1 MSTSTPTPPTIRTDP
16 NSGIRELDQRIND
29 AIDVRLLWNS
39 VTDRVSVTVEDQLTG
54 EFFEL
59 PVVDPN
65 DALLAFHHPYAYA
78 DRDRIDHAFAA

>member
-1 MSTSTPTPPTIRTDP
+1 MSTNTPRPPTMRTDP
-16 NSGIRELDQRIND
+16 NPGIRELDQRISD

-39 VTDRVSVTVEDQLTG
+39 VTDRISVAVEDQRTG

-65 DALLAFHHPYAYA
+65 DALIAFHHPYAYA
-78 DRDRIDHAFAA
+78 NRGRSDHEFAA